1 MRLSGKN
8 TVLWQGVFLFNR
20 PYLGV
25 MLGNPSMLR
34 RLARALRVKR
44 GWTQESLAERAG
56 LDYKYYQL
64 FEAGRTAAP
73 SLKLVE
79 KLAGVFGV
87 RPWVLLCDE
96 AGLVEARAGVTAAE
110 LSAKHGPG
118 RPRKDGRRPSASLKT
133 GVEETAPKTGKKRP
147 ARRRQRR

>member
-1 MRLSGKN
+1 
-8 TVLWQGVFLFNR
+8 
-20 PYLGV
+20 
-25 MLGNPSMLR
+25 MLGSLPMLR

-44 GWTQESLAERAG
+44 GWTQEALAERAG

-79 KLAGVFGV
+79 KLAEVFGV
-87 RPWVLLCDE
+87 SPWVLLCDE
-96 AGLVEARAGVTAAE
+96 VELVEARAGVTVAE

-118 RPRKDGRRPSASLKT
+118 RPRKDGRTLNSPKT
-133 GVEETAPKTGKKRP
+133 DAGGTAPKTGGKRP
-147 ARRRQRR
+147 ARRRRRR

>member
-1 MRLSGKN
+1 
-8 TVLWQGVFLFNR
+8 
-20 PYLGV
+20 
-25 MLGNPSMLR
+25 MLGNLPMLR

-96 AGLVEARAGVTAAE
+96 VELVEAHAGVTVAE
-110 LSAKHGPG
+110 LSVKHGPG
-118 RPRKDGRRPSASLKT
+118 RPRKDGRPLDSLKT
-133 GVEETAPKTGKKRP
+133 GVGGTAPKPGEKHR

>member
-1 MRLSGKN
+1 
-8 TVLWQGVFLFNR
+8 
-20 PYLGV
+20 
-25 MLGNPSMLR
+25 MLGNLPMLR

-64 FEAGRTAAP
+64 FEAGRTAEP

-96 AGLVEARAGVTAAE
+96 AALVEARAGVSAAE
-110 LSAKHGPG
+110 LSAKRGPG
-118 RPRKDGRRPSASLKT
+118 RPRKDGRAAPARKT
-133 GVEETAPKTGKKRP
+133 GEGKRAPKNGGNRP
-147 ARRRQRR
+147 ARRRRHR